1 VKIPMQLQDVHF
13 AIAMTILLAAILVL
27 YGARLLARG
36 RARHAR
42 TDADGGSVFLHK
54 GAMEMGYWF
63 LEPVVRALV
72 ALEITPN
79 QVTLFALVPALLG
92 AVAAG
97 LGWFA
102 LSSLLFTLASLCDLV
117 DGVLARRT
125 GAASDAGEV
134 VDAAVDRYLEFL
146 FLAGVAVYYRT
157 HWIVLVLVLAA
168 LLGSY
173 MVSYTTAKAEA
184 MSVPPPRGSM
194 RRAERAVYLLVGA
207 GLTAYTRVAFASQPS
222 HALRELPT
230 LVALSLV
237 AVVTNVSAVQ
247 RFAAIAAALRER
259 RGAPTTPPPTPTGG
273 GMVSEP
279 SPPARSL

>member
-1 VKIPMQLQDVHF
+1 MRPDLQLQDVHF
-13 AIAMTILLAAILVL
+13 AIGMTVLLAAVLVL

-36 RARHAR
+36 RARHSR

-54 GAMEMGYWF
+54 GAMEMGYWM
-63 LEPVVRALV
+63 LEPVVRALA
-72 ALEITPN
+72 ALQITPN

-97 LGWFA
+97 FGWFA

-125 GAASDAGEV
+125 GVASDAGEV

-157 HWIVLVLVLAA
+157 HWIVLVLVFAA

-184 MSVPPPRGSM
+184 MAVPPPRGSM

-207 GLTAYTRVAFASQPS
+207 GLTAYTRVAFESFPS
-222 HALRELPT
+222 HALRELPI

-247 RFAAIAAALRER
+247 RFAAIAAALRDR
-259 RGAPTTPPPTPTGG
+259 RGPAAAPPPAPRDGDL
-273 GMVSEP
+273 VSRQ
-279 SPPARSL
+279 SPPASSL